1 MSSIINE
8 NEIKHIANLA
18 RLYLED
24 KDIEKFRDELDNIL
38 VYFKKLQ
45 ELNTEGIEPTAHA
58 VSISLPRR
66 EDKVGK
72 SIKREKILDYAPLAK
87 NGFFVVD
94 KVF

>member
-1 MSSIINE
+1 MSSIVSE
-8 NEIKHIANLA
+8 KEIEHIANLA

-24 KDIEKFRDELDNIL
+24 KDIEKFKNELDDIL

-45 ELNTEGIEPTAHA
+45 ELDTEGVEPTAHA
-58 VSISLPRR
+58 VSISLPKR
-66 EDKVGK
+66 EDKVGE
-72 SIKREKILDYAPLAK
+72 SIKREKILDHAPLSK